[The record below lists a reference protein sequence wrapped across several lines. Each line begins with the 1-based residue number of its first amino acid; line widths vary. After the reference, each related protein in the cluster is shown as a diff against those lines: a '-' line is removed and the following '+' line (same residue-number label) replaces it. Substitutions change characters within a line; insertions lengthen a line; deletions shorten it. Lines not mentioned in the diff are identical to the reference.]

1 MGALSMGQLDE
12 KIVEKTKEATE
23 KLMKDYVGQ
32 AVADAVAKAMDKNL
46 APSQEI
52 QGLTVAQAAQQKAI
66 ESLQAATQGRSVLST
81 SKRVREKGE
90 ALGTIIRCLKNSRN
104 DIGRTAQLLKKEG
117 ADDLAEIMQ
126 EQAKNYEGGEQKAM
140 MAGDPDTG
148 GVLIPT
154 PVSQEVTDILRNRV
168 VVTSLGPTF
177 LPMPSGNYR
186 LPKVTQGV
194 NGYYVGES
202 TAPTTEQVKTGSVL
216 LSFKK
221 LVANIPASN
230 DLFRFSSPGADQ
242 LIRNQVVSGLAVKK
256 DASFLRGQGT
266 DATPKGIRYWCPA
279 ANLLSAAGSNG
290 IALYVTT
297 LGGMINKLISGNVPM
312 VKPAWIMSP
321 RTYMALFMVR
331 ATTGDFIL
339 RAEMAAGTLFGYPF
353 KVSTQVPENL
363 TDGGGTTET
372 EIYLV
377 DFGDVVIGEAQNL
390 VIDASSQ
397 AAYEEGGTVK
407 AAFSRDET
415 VIRAIDE
422 HDLVVLRDACV
433 TVANKCAWVM
443 A

>member
-1 MGALSMGQLDE
+1 MGTMSMEQLN
-12 KIVEKTKEATE
+12 KTITDQAGA
-23 KLMKDYVGQ
+23 LMKDHVGA
-32 AVADAVAKAMDKNL
+32 AVADAVQKAMASAL
-46 APSQEI
+46 APSEKLEGISKAQEE
-52 QGLTVAQAAQQKAI
+52 QMEAI
-66 ESLQAATQGRSVLST
+66 KQLQNATNGKSWLST
-81 SKRVREKGE
+81 TKKTREKGE
-90 ALGTIIRCLKNSRN
+90 AFGAIVRCLKNAKN
-104 DIGRTAQLLKKEG
+104 DIGRTAALLKKEG
-117 ADDLAEIMQ
+117 NEDLAELVVA
-126 EQAKNYEGGEQKAM
+126 ESKEYHGEEKAM

-148 GVLIPT
+148 GVLIPQ
-154 PVSQEVTDILRNRV
+154 PVSQEVVDILRARV
-168 VVTSLGPTF
+168 VVTAMGPTF
-177 LPMPSGNYR
+177 LPMPAGNYR

-194 NGYYVGES
+194 TGSYVGES
-202 TAPTTEQVKTGSVL
+202 AAAAVEQVKTGSVL

-242 LIRNQVVSGLAVKK
+242 LIRNQVVNGLAVRK
-256 DASFLRGQGT
+256 DLAFLRGQGT
-266 DATPKGIRYWCPA
+266 DAVPKGLRYWCSA
-279 ANLLSAAGSNG
+279 SNLISGAGSNG

-297 LGGMINKLISGNVPM
+297 LGGLINKLITGNCPM
-312 VKPAWIMSP
+312 MKPGWILSP

-339 RAEMAAGTLFGYPF
+339 RAEMAQGSLFGYPF

-363 TDGGGTTET
+363 TDGGGTAET
-372 EIYLV
+372 EIYLC
-377 DFGDVVIGEAQNL
+377 DFGDVVVGEAQSL

-422 HDLVVLRDACV
+422 HDLVVVRDASLAI
-433 TVANKCAWVM
+433 ANKVAWVM